1 MAHHSLSLISTAVAL
16 SDAEYLQ
23 MKKDSPEYTFSAQ
36 KLTRVTVL
44 LATVLCSTASAHHYI
59 CEYCGSGANASNMPQ
74 PRNSCQRNP
83 HGKVHSWV
91 MDIEDSRS
99 HRCIC
104 AYCGAGVTSAHMPQP
119 GNSCYRN
126 PEGGKYHRWI
136 QKD

>member
-1 MAHHSLSLISTAVAL
+1 MASVYTNELSNNISKIKMQV
-16 SDAEYLQ
+16 
-23 MKKDSPEYTFSAQ
+23 MKKIVKTFR
-36 KLTRVTVL
+36 TVVITVL